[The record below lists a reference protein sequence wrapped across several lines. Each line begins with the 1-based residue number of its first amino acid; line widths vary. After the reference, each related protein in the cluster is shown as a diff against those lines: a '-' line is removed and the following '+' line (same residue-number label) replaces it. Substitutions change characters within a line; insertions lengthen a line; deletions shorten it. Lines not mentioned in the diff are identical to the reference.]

1 MSQYGWADCP
11 AAVRAQLEG
20 YTARVVAALGNNL
33 LGLYLHGSLAMGCFN
48 PTRSDIDL
56 LGITHQALTAEQR
69 RTLAEISLECDSTP
83 SPFELSFVPANTLIL
98 WQHPAPYDFHY
109 SPMWQAR
116 IKDDLTSGAWR
127 SWQGAETL
135 RDPDLAA
142 HITVT
147 RARGIALVGS
157 PPARLLPPV
166 PHSDY
171 LDSIISDFDF
181 AREGMNDNPV
191 YALLNFCRILCY
203 LTAGQIS
210 SKDEAGVWGLMTLPA
225 VHHPLIQNAL
235 LDYRGD
241 THHYFDPVSLAQFAD
256 FTAEKTAL
264 LR

>member
-20 YTARVVAALGNNL
+20 YTARVVAALGDNL
-33 LGLYLHGSLAMGCFN
+33 LGLYLHGSLALGCFN

-56 LGITHQALTAEQR
+56 LGITHEALTVDQR
-69 RTLAEISLECDSTP
+69 RTLAEISLECGSMP
-83 SPFELSFVPANTLIL
+83 SPFELSFVPINALVP

-109 SPMWQAR
+109 SPMWQSR
-116 IKDDLTSGAWR
+116 ITADLASGAWR

-147 RARGIALVGS
+147 RARGITLVGS
-157 PPARLLPPV
+157 PPAGLLPPV
-166 PHSDY
+166 PHHDY
-171 LDSIISDFDF
+171 LDSIIGDFNDF
-181 AREGMNDNPV
+181 RRAMSDNPV
-191 YALLNFCRILCY
+191 YAVLNCCRILCY
-203 LTAGQIS
+203 LAAGQIS
-210 SKDEAGVWGLMTLPA
+210 SKDEAGVWGLMALPA

-241 THHYFDPVSLAQFAD
+241 THHYFDPFALAQFAD
-256 FTAEKTAL
+256 FTAEKITL